1 MQEFDGAEQ
10 SLDYPPWVIEC
21 GKNVCRAIFPK
32 AYKLADPKV
41 TDAYKIGIGLGMM
54 QAGASQFAEAFAKLG
69 IQAEDREL
77 TADEAEK
84 LAALLYGPDSG
95 LKCPVDGSTLI
106 PAEIS
111 EFLEQK
117 MKEMSLREQASFH
130 QGIADAIAMM
140 AGKNKATLATTP
152 YSTMLVYW
160 RAVDSLGSVE
170 QLHDF
175 LTKIHGRNLVGSDIK
190 RTRQLCL
197 RVGKRF
203 QAPGRPKTTSRSK

>member
-1 MQEFDGAEQ
+1 M
-10 SLDYPPWVIEC
+10 V
-21 GKNVCRAIFPK
+21 
-32 AYKLADPKV
+32 
-41 TDAYKIGIGLGMM
+41 

-95 LKCPVDGSTLI
+95 LKCPADGSTLI

-117 MKEMSLREQASFH
+117 MKKMSLREQASFH

-140 AGKNKATLATTP
+140 AGKNNATLATTP

-160 RAVDSLGSVE
+160 RAVDSLGSME

-175 LTKIHGRNLVGSDIK
+175 LTKIHGENLVGSDIK
-190 RTRQLCL
+190 RTRQLCC

-203 QAPGRPKTTSRSK
+203 KAPGRPPKTTSRSK